1 MTQSTNAAADTDQAP
16 FECLVRQDKISER
29 VGDQFNYF
37 ATAWCESC

>member
-1 MTQSTNAAADTDQAP
+1 MTQSTNAAADTDQ
-16 FECLVRQDKISER
+16 CLVRQDKISER